1 MSVHVCRGLKGGK
14 RGSYVLVLG
23 VIDTCSTTDLVERRL
38 MRTNHCRPMA
48 ALLMAGV
55 CTLAGRDSSGSVKTG
70 PHTFRAALAVA
81 EAVLYGEIIDK
92 AVFQSPDGPQI
103 WTRYT
108 LAVERML
115 AGEVASSRFEF
126 WVYGGK
132 VGNVGTFASETA
144 HYDVGERVV
153 LAYDADNWL
162 GGTGLGTAGVLR
174 EVRLASGAMAL
185 INEEGMAISGAGDTG
200 LEFAVKVR
208 QRVEGVSQMVDVSA
222 LMGGSPW
229 AATQA
234 LDEVAREAGAQVQQ
248 PRRLTSETLDVPV
261 LGRQH
266 AHQ

>member
-55 CTLAGRDSSGSVKTG
+55 CTLAGRDSSGSVKTV

-126 WVYGGK
+126 WVGQTCFGIWEPEQ
-132 VGNVGTFASETA
+132 VGMPFVAQTGNPWPLRCD
-144 HYDVGERVV
+144 DVAITCAKSATDLAVV
-153 LAYDADNWL
+153 L
-162 GGTGLGTAGVLR
+162 GKRHVTAEGEER
-174 EVRLASGAMAL
+174 ASTTSPNMPYPLAP
-185 INEEGMAISGAGDTG
+185 T
-200 LEFAVKVR
+200 
-208 QRVEGVSQMVDVSA
+208 
-222 LMGGSPW
+222 
-229 AATQA
+229 
-234 LDEVAREAGAQVQQ
+234 
-248 PRRLTSETLDVPV
+248 
-261 LGRQH
+261 
-266 AHQ
+266 